1 MIIFPLSPAGGDA
14 FPAGRFKELFDLHY
28 PAVYRRA
35 ACILGNPAAAEDVAQ
50 ETFIKLYQAPPV
62 HQDNLAGWLV
72 RVATNLA
79 YNHLRGEK
87 NRRRRES
94 GQGMEETIMLPSC
107 EEEALRREETR
118 LVQKVLDYLPERD
131 RTCLLLRFSGAG
143 YKEIAAVVDVKP
155 GSVGTLL
162 ARAQARFREEYT
174 RLAGRDE

>member
-1 MIIFPLSPAGGDA
+1 MFPLSPAGGGA
-14 FPAGRFKELFDLHY
+14 LPAGRFKELFDSHY

-50 ETFIKLYQAPPV
+50 ETFLKLYQAPPV
-62 HQDNLAGWLV
+62 NQENLAGWLA

-79 YNHLRGEK
+79 YNHLRGEN

-94 GQGMEETIMLPSC
+94 AQGIEEATMLPSC

-118 LVQKVLDYLPERD
+118 LVQQVLDHLPERD

-143 YKEIAAVVDVKP
+143 YREIAALIDVKP

-162 ARAQARFREEYT
+162 ARAQARFREEYA
-174 RLAGRDE
+174 RLSGRDG